1 MQTSGHQD
9 VTCHRVVNPQD
20 KSTCGR
26 IPSSICSGYD
36 CKMSQHANLKPPFIR
51 TCWTTWSVISMFIR
65 RNIAKVCL
73 VLYLCNMYV
82 RGTCRLI
89 LEGWDI
95 FKHTKYISFS
105 LASLFLGFW
114 LLYLHWEVPY
124 VWEQYRFD
132 TNTNRPD
139 ICEHFL
145 NPAERSDE
153 DPFQANSANTPISVT
168 FYSLLRFP
176 ACLTFFF
183 QSSLCSP
190 LLIPFISASGLPTY
204 LAKVRYPLLFLI
216 IFFLS
221 ELLFLCLPA

>member
-1 MQTSGHQD
+1 
-9 VTCHRVVNPQD
+9 
-20 KSTCGR
+20 
-26 IPSSICSGYD
+26 
-36 CKMSQHANLKPPFIR
+36 
-51 TCWTTWSVISMFIR
+51 MFIR
-65 RNIAKVCL
+65 RNIAKVICL

-82 RGTCRLI
+82 HGLI

-105 LASLFLGFW
+105 RASLFLGFW
-114 LLYLHWEVPY
+114 LPYLQWESPY

-153 DPFQANSANTPISVT
+153 DPFQANTANTPISVT
-168 FYSLLRFP
+168 FCSLLRFP

-183 QSSLCSP
+183 QSCLCSP
-190 LLIPFISASGLPTY
+190 LLIPFISASSLPTY

-221 ELLFLCLPA
+221 ELLLLCLPV